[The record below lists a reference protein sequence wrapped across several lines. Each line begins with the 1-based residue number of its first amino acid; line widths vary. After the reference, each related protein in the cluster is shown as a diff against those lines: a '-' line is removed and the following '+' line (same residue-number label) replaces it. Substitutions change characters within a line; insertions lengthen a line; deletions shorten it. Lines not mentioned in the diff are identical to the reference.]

1 MQKMLVKVNKEKMK
15 ELGIS
20 EYYIDLTLHDA
31 FDEGHFFV
39 EELEDGSILYT
50 GNPEY
55 PNYFGLFGAAAS
67 VLVDDEDFMKVC
79 EKWIW
84 YDNAQTKDGSFDE
97 EDILEQI
104 KSGEGFDD

>member
-1 MQKMLVKVNKEKMK
+1 MQKMLVKENKEKMK

-31 FDEGHFFV
+31 FDQGHFFV
-39 EELEDGSILYT
+39 EEQEDGSIMYT

-55 PNYFGLFGAAAS
+55 PNYFGLFGAAYV
-67 VLVDDEDFMKVC
+67 VLSDDEDFMAVC

-84 YDNAQTKDGSFDE
+84 YNDAYSIDGSFVEQDVLE
-97 EDILEQI
+97 EE
-104 KSGEGFDD
+104 KNGEAFD